1 MDHARELPR
10 GPRPIRFVGPIFL
23 LVGIVVLSGVATL
36 SIAPVHPSDRSG
48 PVPVLSAVPAP
59 HPGPAKGPT
68 IVPDVSGENKLIVNS
83 RDPSL
88 IGSEGLRLNV
98 TAWTPVSLPANSS
111 FQIADEEVIGRS
123 EAVFGLFQTSGA
135 NPVPFYVI
143 FNNSTDQ
150 QIREVIWSTLPI
162 LAGTSYNFTLSLETG
177 TTWELTVD
185 GVPFGNNAANATF
198 DFGAPSVTWAGGIG
212 FSEIAF
218 YLAQTSVPDE
228 VDVPLA
234 MAVEE
239 NGSWVLPASA
249 YLSAPGD
256 TVVSWGIIGRA
267 QLSSLAPGEI
277 ETGTQ
282 IARTQNNTTLWSGG
296 IVPVLVS
303 LTPPAPSIV
312 GTETAD
318 IQIAV
323 TTSTNP
329 ITPLSGVYVLVRDG
343 LNGIVLPN
351 TVETGANGTAQTV
364 IEMAN
369 VSVAST
375 DQISARITLFGYAGT
390 AASSMQVT
398 PAVQVLFSL
407 DPSPG
412 PLRPGSN
419 LSLSIRAANVSGQP
433 APFVPLF
440 ISVTGPATITP
451 DVGLTNVT
459 GVLLARLSIL
469 TAGRPVTLIV
479 LVTGGGA
486 WGHLNLSLGSAQNPP
501 DPWVLYGTSA
511 AVGAIVVIAAVLL
524 LLLVRRR
531 KRPQRLPKLF
541 RPDLPGDTT
550 PSGTTD
556 GPDPSRTLP

>member
-1 MDHARELPR
+1 MPLRSFSDDAYARRARRSHHGRELPTRTDRPVLDLRRGELPTIQPGQPSGSSLVHPSSRQMDHARELPR

-36 SIAPVHPSDRSG
+36 PYPLAHPPVRSG
-48 PVPVLSAVPAP
+48 PALELSPAP
-59 HPGPAKGPT
+59 GPHPRPAEGPS
-68 IVPDVSGENKLIVNS
+68 IVPDVSGENKLIVSS

-88 IGSEGLRLNV
+88 VGSEGLRLNV

-150 QIREVIWSTLPI
+150 QIREVLWSTLPI
-162 LAGTSYNFTLSLETG
+162 LAGTSYNFSLSLETG

-185 GVPFGNNAANATF
+185 GVPFGNDAANASF
-198 DFGAPSVTWAGGIG
+198 DFGASSVTWGGGVG

-256 TVVSWGIIGRA
+256 TVVSWGMIGRA

-318 IQIAV
+318 VQIAV
-323 TTSTNP
+323 TTSTRP

-343 LNGIVLPN
+343 LHGIVLPN

-369 VSVAST
+369 VSVTSM
-375 DQISARITLFGYAGT
+375 DQISARVTLFGFSGP
-390 AASSMQVT
+390 
-398 PAVQVLFSL
+398 PA
-407 DPSPG
+407 
-412 PLRPGSN
+412 
-419 LSLSIRAANVSGQP
+419 RACRS
-433 APFVPLF
+433 
-440 ISVTGPATITP
+440 
-451 DVGLTNVT
+451 
-459 GVLLARLSIL
+459 
-469 TAGRPVTLIV
+469 
-479 LVTGGGA
+479 
-486 WGHLNLSLGSAQNPP
+486 
-501 DPWVLYGTSA
+501 
-511 AVGAIVVIAAVLL
+511 
-524 LLLVRRR
+524 RR
-531 KRPQRLPKLF
+531 
-541 RPDLPGDTT
+541 
-550 PSGTTD
+550 
-556 GPDPSRTLP
+556 PSRSSSRSTHPRARCDRGPI